1 MEEKDV
7 DAIYESVD
15 SMYEDDI
22 DNEANVSDTYDEAND
37 GKCSRRVNR
46 L

>member
-22 DNEANVSDTYDEAND
+22 DNEAND